1 VNLATLILAL
11 VLVARGLVLHGRHV
25 VGQRVVAA
33 CLGAALACGGVHR
46 ADVLRNQP
54 GPVSS
59 VTAVLSSTALA
70 TEWSEWDR
78 APRTAASV
86 RWGMPWVEAALG
98 DSPMPGSTVVIGAD
112 SNVGKT
118 FFTLELLRALAG
130 SGNVVLL
137 ALEDPPLELG
147 RRMAQAG
154 YAHQNL
160 HVAFPDPGN
169 VLRAFDEV
177 AGGALKPVAVA
188 IDYAQ
193 CVADDMDGLNAFIR
207 GLRSR
212 TLAHGCVSVL
222 GSQINTLPPGTE
234 EHGVPGISRLKGTRK
249 LKEAADTIFMMAN
262 GRERQ
267 LVVEIGKAKGAQV
280 GARARYRRGEGGRL
294 VQLTT
299 KLDEDDD
306 NG

>member
-1 VNLATLILAL
+1 MV
-11 VLVARGLVLHGRHV
+11 
-25 VGQRVVAA
+25 
-33 CLGAALACGGVHR
+33 CGVVHR

-54 GPVSS
+54 CAVGA
-59 VTAVLSSTALA
+59 VTAVLSSQALA
-70 TEWSEWDR
+70 AEWTTWDR
-78 APRTAASV
+78 APRTEASV
-86 RWGMPWVEAALG
+86 RWGLPWIEAALG
-98 DSPMPGSTVVIGAD
+98 EAPMPGSTVVVGAD

-118 FFTLELLRALAG
+118 FFMLELLRAMAD
-130 SGNVVLL
+130 SGPAVLL

-154 YAHQNL
+154 YAHPNL

-177 AGGALKPVAVA
+177 ASSSLKPVVIG

-207 GLRSR
+207 GLVQRS
-212 TLAHGCVSVL
+212 LAHNIISVL
-222 GSQINTLPPGTE
+222 GSQINTLPPGSE
-234 EHGVPGISRLKGTRK
+234 EQGVPHPNRLKGSRK
-249 LKEAADTIFMMAN
+249 LKECAATIFMLAN
-262 GRERQ
+262 GRDRQ
-267 LVVEIGKAKGAQV
+267 LIAELAKAKGSPV
-280 GARARYRRGEGGRL
+280 GARARYRRAEGGRL